1 MSQKKTSPVTNPDQ
15 DMQVLADN
23 LWSYFEPKIKSLL
36 SSGVSYYRAQVTQAA
51 SGGTITVQRPFD
63 QTQLALPYVSS
74 AEGLEVG
81 RQVTVLVLGSQ
92 SNAIV
97 LGNGTLS
104 NLLPK
109 GKPALNKQESSS
121 RPLIPKNGQR
131 KLMNS
136 SMESV
141 KSRIFSAHT

>member
-23 LWSYFEPKIKSLL
+23 LWTYFEPKIKSLL
-36 SSGVSYYRAQVTQAA
+36 SSGVSYCRAQVTQAA

-63 QTQLALPYVSS
+63 QTQLSLPYVSS

-81 RQVTVLVLGSQ
+81 SQVTVLVLGSQ

-104 NLLPK
+104 NL
-109 GKPALNKQESSS
+109 
-121 RPLIPKNGQR
+121 
-131 KLMNS
+131 
-136 SMESV
+136 
-141 KSRIFSAHT
+141 

>member
-23 LWSYFEPKIKSLL
+23 LWTYFEPKIKSLL
-36 SSGVSYYRAQVTQAA
+36 SSGVSY

-63 QTQLALPYVSS
+63 QTQLSLPYVSS

-81 RQVTVLVLGSQ
+81 SQVTVLVLGSQ

-104 NLLPK
+104 NL
-109 GKPALNKQESSS
+109 
-121 RPLIPKNGQR
+121 
-131 KLMNS
+131 
-136 SMESV
+136 
-141 KSRIFSAHT
+141 

>member
-36 SSGVSYYRAQVTQAA
+36 SSGVSYYRAQ
-51 SGGTITVQRPFD
+51 
-63 QTQLALPYVSS
+63 LALPYVSS

-104 NLLPK
+104 NL
-109 GKPALNKQESSS
+109 
-121 RPLIPKNGQR
+121 
-131 KLMNS
+131 
-136 SMESV
+136 
-141 KSRIFSAHT
+141 

>member
-1 MSQKKTSPVTNPDQ
+1 MGVLTENPLQNQKAGGLLSHLGGISAAGEGGVFPLSQKKTSPVTNPDQ

-104 NLLPK
+104 NL
-109 GKPALNKQESSS
+109 
-121 RPLIPKNGQR
+121 
-131 KLMNS
+131 
-136 SMESV
+136 
-141 KSRIFSAHT
+141 

>member
-23 LWSYFEPKIKSLL
+23 LWTYFEPKIKSLL
-36 SSGVSYYRAQVTQAA
+36 SSGGSYYRAQVTQAA

-63 QTQLALPYVSS
+63 QTQLSLPYVSS

-81 RQVTVLVLGSQ
+81 SQVTVLVLGSQ

-104 NLLPK
+104 NL
-109 GKPALNKQESSS
+109 
-121 RPLIPKNGQR
+121 
-131 KLMNS
+131 
-136 SMESV
+136 
-141 KSRIFSAHT
+141 